1 MEVKQKSGKR
11 KRGTSFGDKNTRTER
26 GLVRSNF
33 LEYLRHCIIYRL
45 VYQLCETGGKG
56 ISDLASLEAE
66 AHETNTPELPFV
78 FGPCSTPRRHCRPL
92 QNGENNLIDSQVHA
106 NSCILANKCRSLFLR
121 RDPLPLEL
129 IKARIRFKD
138 ALFLE
143 KLIWMMILRDIVINM
158 ANSRSIDRFSTIQ
171 MK

>member
-129 IKARIRFKD
+129 IDQSPHQVQGCLVPR
-138 ALFLE
+138 E
-143 KLIWMMILRDIVINM
+143 INLDDDTPRYC
-158 ANSRSIDRFSTIQ
+158 NQYGEFEIDRPI
-171 MK
+171 